1 MGWRIRPHLTRG
13 AVNHGRESDI
23 RATVISVKVLHVSP
37 HPDDELVG
45 APATLMALRDAG
57 HEITNLALSLGRPDD
72 HDRRRIEVVEACRR
86 AGFELVIA
94 EPPIAM
100 STADDR
106 VAAEERVRWQLAM
119 ALDGPD
125 APDLVVGPS
134 PHDVHHAHEL
144 AGRAIRDSL
153 ADREGSPSWW
163 MWAIWGDLPFPTTV
177 TTFDDRRASE
187 IAEALSAHEGEM
199 ARADHRVHVDA
210 RGRLTAITAAEKVFG
225 FGAPALA
232 TDRAEAVTEVVRHEG
247 QWVLGAPRVLD
258 ATQPLGHPTSRI
270 VTTWLEAPSARQLG
284 GGPYD

>member
-1 MGWRIRPHLTRG
+1 MQAHVTRG
-13 AVNHGRESDI
+13 WLGHGHQSNI
-23 RATVISVKVLHVSP
+23 RATVVLVKVLHVSP

-72 HDRRRIEVVEACRR
+72 HDRRRAEVEEACRR
-86 AGFELVIA
+86 AGFSLVIT

-100 STADDR
+100 SAADDR
-106 VAAEERVRWQLAM
+106 AAAEERVGWQLAM

-144 AGRAIRDSL
+144 TGRAIRDAL
-153 ADREGSPSWW
+153 ADREGAPSWW

-177 TTFDDRRASE
+177 TTFDDHRAAE
-187 IAEALSAHEGEM
+187 IAEALSAHVGEM

-232 TDRAEAVTEVVRHEG
+232 ADRAEVITEVGRHDGE
-247 QWVLGAPRVLD
+247 WVLGAPRALD
-258 ATQPLGHPTSRI
+258 ATQPLGRTTSRV
-270 VTTWLEAPSARQLG
+270 VTRWLEAPSARELG

>member
-1 MGWRIRPHLTRG
+1 MR
-13 AVNHGRESDI
+13 
-23 RATVISVKVLHVSP
+23 VLHVSP

-57 HEITNLALSLGRPDD
+57 HVVTNLALSLGRPAD
-72 HDRRRIEVVEACRR
+72 HDRRRAEVEEACRR
-86 AGFELVIA
+86 AGFGLSVT

-100 STADDR
+100 SATDDR
-106 VAAEERVRWQLAM
+106 DAAEERVRWQVGM
-119 ALDGPD
+119 ALDGAE

-144 AGRAIRDSL
+144 TGRAIRDVL
-153 ADREGSPSWW
+153 AARDDPPPWW

-177 TTFDDRRASE
+177 TTFDDPRAGQ
-187 IAEALSAHEGEM
+187 IADALSAHEGEM

-232 TDRAEAVTEVVRHEG
+232 ADRAEVITEVVRRDDH
-247 QWVLGAPRVLD
+247 WMLGAPRALD
-258 ATQPLGHPTSRI
+258 AFHPLARPTTRVITRWIES
-270 VTTWLEAPSARQLG
+270 PSAREMG